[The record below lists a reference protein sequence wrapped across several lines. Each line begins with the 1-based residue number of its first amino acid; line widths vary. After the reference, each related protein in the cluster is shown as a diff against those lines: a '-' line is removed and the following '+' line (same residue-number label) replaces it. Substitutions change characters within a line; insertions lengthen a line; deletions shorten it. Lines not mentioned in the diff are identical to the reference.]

1 MGKRIGRFGLVN
13 YMDHPTEKDYRVFNF
28 NSLKEADLFEEKL
41 KAARVTFERDV
52 EEHEK
57 EPLYLFGVH
66 YRDFAKAQD
75 ANFLVAAETRKPL
88 ISNLFIR
95 LIFLALVFGMI
106 AFAIVGYMKS

>member
-1 MGKRIGRFGLVN
+1 
-13 YMDHPTEKDYRVFNF
+13 MDHPTQKDYRVFNF

-41 KAARVTFERDV
+41 KAARIIYERDV

-75 ANFLVAAETRKPL
+75 ANFMVSAETRKPL
-88 ISNLFIR
+88 IPNGFLRYGFI
-95 LIFLALVFGMI
+95 LIVLGIITFALI
-106 AFAIVGYMKS
+106 GYMKS